1 MSSQIDFLTFKNI
14 LNKNNVLLFDTQ
26 LRIAHFRYNEYI
38 KSIIQ
43 IGGSDLYKLSKVTL
57 SNEPD
62 RLLIKINQKNNYLL
76 YHFIDS
82 LVSNNLIKTKYIIDS
97 LN

>member
-14 LNKNNVLLFDTQ
+14 LNKNNVQLFDSQ
-26 LRIAHFRYNEYI
+26 IRIAHFRYNQYI
-38 KSIIQ
+38 KTIPQ
-43 IGGSDLYKLSKVTL
+43 IGGSDSHD
-57 SNEPD
+57 SGG
-62 RLLIKINQKNNYLL
+62 LLFRINQQNNSLL

-82 LVSNNLIKTKYIIDS
+82 LISNNLIKTKYIIDS